1 MMKTYESM
9 LVEKKGP
16 VGFVFF
22 DNPEKKNRVGRKEGR
37 EMIAALREVDQDPEV
52 KIVILAGKGEYFCS
66 GGKIDGF
73 PDGRIV
79 DQRNYADAIVD
90 TTKAIHQMH
99 KPIIAAVETDALA
112 AGFMYMDACDIAI
125 VGENSKFGLPE
136 IKRGYFPM
144 IALVALRDS
153 VPKKRLLEMAYTG
166 DEIDAQTMLA
176 WNLVNQVVPNDKVLE
191 TAEALARKLAEYNPM
206 SLQYGRDCYYSTQT
220 MNVNDAMQYAGV
232 AITTM
237 VNTHDAKET
246 AYAEEEGRKAVYL
259 GY

>member
-1 MMKTYESM
+1 MKQYESM
-9 LVEKKGP
+9 LVEKRDGI
-16 VGFVFF
+16 GFVFF
-22 DNPEKKNRVGRKEGR
+22 NNPGNNNRVGRKEGR
-37 EMIAALREVDQDPEV
+37 EMIEALQEADNDPEV
-52 KIVILAGKGEYFCS
+52 KIVILAGKGNYFCS

-73 PDGRIV
+73 PDGKIV

-90 TTKAIHQMH
+90 TTRAIHAMH
-99 KPIIAAVETDALA
+99 KPIIAAIETDALA
-112 AGFMYMDACDIAI
+112 AGLMYMDACDLAI
-125 VGENSKFGLPE
+125 VGKDSKFGLPE

-153 VPKKRLLEMAYTG
+153 IPKKRLLEMAYTG
-166 DEIDAQTMLA
+166 ETVDAETMQK
-176 WNLVNQVVPNDKVLE
+176 WNLVNKVVANEDVLKI
-191 TAEALARKLAEYNPM
+191 AENEARKLAQYNPM

-220 MNVNDAMQYAGV
+220 MNINDAMQYAGV

-246 AYAEEEGRKAVYL
+246 AYAEQEGRKAEYL

>member
-1 MMKTYESM
+1 MGKYESM
-9 LVEKKGP
+9 LVEKKDG
-16 VGFVFF
+16 VGFVYFN
-22 DNPEKKNRVGRKEGR
+22 NPQNNNRVGRKEGR
-37 EMIAALREVDQDPEV
+37 EMIAALMEADSDPEV
-52 KIVILAGKGEYFCS
+52 KIVILAGKGDYFCS

-73 PDGRIV
+73 PDGKIV

-90 TTKAIHQMH
+90 TTKAIHAMH

-112 AGFMYMDACDIAI
+112 AGFMYMDACDMAI
-125 VGENSKFGLPE
+125 VGENSRFGLPE

-166 DEIDAQTMLA
+166 ETVDAETVLR
-176 WNLVNQVVPNDKVLE
+176 WNLVNKVVPNKEVLK
-191 TAEALARKLAEYNPM
+191 TAEELAKKLAAFNPM
-206 SLQYGRDCYYSTQT
+206 SMQYGRDCYYSTQT
-220 MNVNDAMQYAGV
+220 MNVKDAMQYAGV

-246 AYAEEEGRKAVYL
+246 AYADAEGRAPKYL